1 MMKKIKQ
8 HAPKALGSIAAGLFL
23 SAIIL
28 LFISGVIPFLY
39 LVILTVLGGIGL
51 WLVVAPLFSKKTRR
65 GKLIVSSILSIII
78 AAISIAALS
87 FSISILS
94 FLHTIQED
102 EYATETYS
110 IVAKKAQN
118 MTTEKAATVG
128 LVQTDPYLKE
138 AAEALKEH
146 TKATQEQ
153 HPTAKAALEALGG
166 TQLDLATFNSAN
178 LQLVKE
184 STDTFDTT
192 FEIIKT
198 FTIKVKAATTQ
209 AKTADTKAPF
219 AVYIS
224 GIDTYGEIS
233 TVSRSDVNMLA
244 VVNPA
249 NNSILLVNT
258 PRDYYV
264 QLHGTTGIK
273 DKLTHAG
280 VYGIDMSR
288 KTLEDLY
295 GIEIPYYVRVNF
307 SSLVTIVD
315 TVGGVEV
322 YSDRDFKSF
331 RVGANQLNGTQ
342 ALEFSRERYSFSEGD
357 RQRGRNQ
364 QRVIEALVSKLSTPG
379 TLVNYQ
385 AVLGAI
391 QGAVQT
397 NIPPAFISKLVSTQV
412 QDMKRWSTSSISV
425 DGTGSMGPTHSMG
438 SQPLYIMIPNEDSL
452 ASARAQ
458 IKTQMR

>member
-1 MMKKIKQ
+1 MKKTRTPFLKKIQ
-8 HAPKALGSIAAGLFL
+8 RILPPVLGVVTIALFV

-28 LFISGVIPFLY
+28 LLIAGVIPFPY
-39 LVILTVLGGIGL
+39 LFILTVLGGIGL
-51 WLVVAPLFSKKTRR
+51 WLVVAPLFSKKTKKGRF
-65 GKLIVSSILSIII
+65 IASSILSIVI
-78 AAISIAALS
+78 ASISIAALS

-118 MTTEKAATVG
+118 MTAEKAATVG

-138 AAEALKEH
+138 AAEVLKEH

-153 HPTAKAALEALGG
+153 YPTAKAALESLDG

-198 FTIKVKAATTQ
+198 FTIKVKSTTTQ

-264 QLHGTTGIK
+264 QLHGTAGTK

-331 RVGANQLNGTQ
+331 RVGANQLSGTQ
-342 ALEFSRERYSFSEGD
+342 ALEFSRERYSFSEGVTD
-357 RQRGRNQ
+357 S
-364 QRVIEALVSKLSTPG
+364 VA
-379 TLVNYQ
+379 
-385 AVLGAI
+385 A
-391 QGAVQT
+391 
-397 NIPPAFISKLVSTQV
+397 
-412 QDMKRWSTSSISV
+412 TSS
-425 DGTGSMGPTHSMG
+425 GLLKR
-438 SQPLYIMIPNEDSL
+438 LYQNSALL
-452 ASARAQ
+452 AHW
-458 IKTQMR
+458 